1 MLPHLDDAYTLAR
14 YLVGDEHAAQDVTQD
29 ASLRALRYLGSFR
42 DGNPRAWFLAIV
54 RNCCHDWLRRERG
67 DRSDLPLS
75 DDVASTIPDDA
86 SADAGA
92 IAASERA
99 RIRRAVATLSPELRE
114 TIVLREVQG
123 LSYEE
128 IASVLG
134 VPIGTVMSRL
144 SRARSRLRELME
156 GQHAPA
162 PATVTPLRRAKVN
175 MDQT

>member
-1 MLPHLDDAYTLAR
+1 VPPDVARFERIVLPHLDDAYTLAR

-29 ASLRALRYLGSFR
+29 ASLRALRYLDSFR

-67 DRSDLPLS
+67 GQSELPLTEGVIATLA
-75 DDVASTIPDDA
+75 DDT
-86 SADAGA
+86 SADAAA
-92 IAASERA
+92 IAESERG
-99 RIRRAVATLSPELRE
+99 RIGRAVAMLSPELRE

-123 LSYEE
+123 LAYDE

-144 SRARSRLRELME
+144 SRARDKLRMLML
-156 GQHAPA
+156 GQTPPA
-162 PATVTPLRRAKVN
+162 KLKVVK
-175 MDQT
+175 